1 MKIIKKKESWI
12 WKLAQAAL
20 ENDLLK
26 SQVFRYAN
34 IKSDSA
40 QMLFL
45 TGLSKD
51 MWHALW
57 TYLKPSRENVL
68 SAKSAAAE
76 AAGRT
81 NAPGAGR
88 KPILD
93 LEDQLLVTM
102 MRLRLTARTGSDLP
116 VWCEHFLCFSDSN
129 YMVKFF
135 VSAPGSDPYLAKV
148 GRRQNNHASSI

>member
-1 MKIIKKKESWI
+1 METSTSS
-12 WKLAQAAL
+12 LRV

-57 TYLKPSRENVL
+57 TYSKPSRENVL
-68 SAKSAAAE
+68 SAKAAAAG

-93 LEDQLLVTM
+93 LEDQLMVTM
-102 MRLRLTARTGSDLP
+102 MRLRLGRQEQDLAYQFD
-116 VWCEHFLCFSDSN
+116 VSISCVYRITTMWLNF
-129 YMVKFF
+129 Y

-148 GRRQNNHASSI
+148 GRRRNNHASSI